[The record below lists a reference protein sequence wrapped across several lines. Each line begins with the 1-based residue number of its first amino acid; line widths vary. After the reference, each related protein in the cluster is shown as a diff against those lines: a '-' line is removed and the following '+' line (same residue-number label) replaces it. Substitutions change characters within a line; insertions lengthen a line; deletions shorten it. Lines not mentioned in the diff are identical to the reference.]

1 MSTKNSPHV
10 TSITTAAQL
19 ADLLPATARGEWYD
33 AHCPAHDDE
42 SPSLGFRDGPDGLIV
57 FCRARCE
64 RSAVLAA
71 LQKQYPGFRFRLA
84 RGHGGARK
92 QIVSIYPYQ
101 DEERLLRYET
111 VRLEPK
117 DFRARRPDGH
127 GGYIWN
133 LQGVRRI
140 LYRLP
145 DLKTQ
150 ELVWVVEG
158 EKDADR
164 LRALRI
170 AATTNPGGAGQ
181 WRDEYTQQLV
191 AQGAK
196 LILIIPD
203 NDDAGARHAHD
214 VARSC
219 LGAELDVSIIRL
231 PDLPEKGD
239 VSDWLDQGHTRG
251 DLINLAREAKPV
263 TAASLAEEPA
273 TGDEDVAEALGD
285 ALADRLVGMAET
297 SGITPFHT
305 PKGEP
310 FAIVPVSDHHEVWL
324 LTGQMFKSWLSQL
337 IWRKEGRA
345 ARADV
350 LVSAIQTLAARAQF
364 EGPEEEVHLRTARF
378 GDALYYDL
386 ADPSWRV
393 VKITAEGWE
402 VLETSPVRFTRYAGM
417 AAQALPEPGGSL
429 DDLWDVVNIPGPHH
443 RRLLVA
449 WLVAALLP
457 DIPRPLLVFYGDQ
470 GSGKTTAARNLASLI
485 DPNTAPIVGA
495 RDQAEFV
502 QVLAH
507 HYLPI
512 LDNLSD
518 LREWLSNLL
527 SRAVTGEGFSK
538 RRLYTDD
545 DDVIYS
551 FRRAMILTGIN
562 LVVTKPDLLD
572 RSLIIGTERVVDRQ
586 RREDRMLVERFMAAK
601 PKLLGALLDLMVKAM
616 AAYSRVTV
624 QNPPR
629 MADFARWGAAVS
641 VAQGGSVA
649 DFEQDFAQNIE
660 EQNQQAINESFTATV
675 LLEFLEFE
683 GKDTFEGTAENL
695 LGYLLATAVRQN
707 ITPRDLPGTPQLL
720 GRRLREIRPNLA
732 AIGWYIKFSDHHHP
746 RTITITRRR
755 DQ

>member
-1 MSTKNSPHV
+1 MTIPPTISRAAKLAELV
-10 TSITTAAQL
+10 GTTGV
-19 ADLLPATARGEWYD
+19 RGDWYD

-42 SPSLGFRDGPDGLIV
+42 HPSLSFSDGPGGLTIKCHAGCKPPVIV
-57 FCRARCE
+57 
-64 RSAVLAA
+64 AA
-71 LQKQYPGFRFRLA
+71 LRQQYPGSRFRLA
-84 RGHGGARK
+84 KGRGGAGE
-92 QIVSIYPYQ
+92 QIVATYAYR
-101 DEERLLRYET
+101 DEQGDLLSEV
-111 VRLEPK
+111 VRFEPK
-117 DFRARRPDGH
+117 NFRQRRPDGK
-127 GGYIWN
+127 GGHIWN
-133 LQGVRRI
+133 VEGVRRV

-145 DLKTQ
+145 ELKDRV
-150 ELVWVVEG
+150 VWVVEG

-164 LRALRI
+164 LRGFGTW
-170 AATTNPGGAGQ
+170 ATTSLGGAGK
-181 WRDEYTQQLV
+181 WRDEYAQQLV
-191 AQGAK
+191 GQGVK
-196 LILIIPD
+196 TVLIIPD
-203 NDDAGARHAHD
+203 NDDAGERHARN

-219 LGAELDVSIIRL
+219 LAAGLQVFIVRL
-231 PDLPEKGD
+231 PGLPEKGD
-239 VSDWLDQGHTRG
+239 VSDWLDQGHTLE
-251 DLINLAREAKPV
+251 DLADLFEHEAEAV
-263 TAASLAEEPA
+263 TATSVAEEPA
-273 TGDEDVAEALGD
+273 SDEEDVALGD

-297 SGITPFHT
+297 SGINPFHT

-310 FAIVPVSDHHEVWL
+310 FAIVPVSDHHEVWP

-337 IWRKEGRA
+337 IWRKERKA

-364 EGPEEEVHLRTARF
+364 EGPEEEVHLRTARA
-378 GDALYYDL
+378 GDVLYYDL
-386 ADPSWRV
+386 CDPTWRV

-417 AAQALPEPGGSL
+417 AAQALPEKGGRL
-429 DDLWDVVNIPGPHH
+429 DDLWNVVNIPGPRHQ
-443 RRLLVA
+443 RLLVA

-457 DIPRPLLVFYGDQ
+457 DIPRPLLVLYGDQ
-470 GSGKTTAARNLASLI
+470 GSGKTMTAGNLGSLI

-538 RRLYTDD
+538 RRLYTDN
-545 DDVIYS
+545 DDVIYA

-572 RSLIIGTERVVDRQ
+572 RSLIISTERVVDRQ
-586 RREDRMLVERFMAAK
+586 RREDRVLVERFMAAK
-601 PKLLGALLDLMVKAM
+601 PKLFGALLDLMVKAM

-624 QNPPR
+624 QKPPR

-649 DFEQDFAQNIE
+649 DFEQDYAQNIE

-732 AIGWYIKFSDHHHP
+732 AIGWDIKFSDHHHP